1 MGVYY
6 FKIYIYTWRGSY
18 LLAHLLGQLH
28 KALEVLDHHV
38 EQPQLVRE
46 ARDHDVQAAGV
57 RNQKYGITPSA
68 HYFASFLKTW
78 YNTLSQSK

>member
-46 ARDHDVQAAGV
+46 ARDHDVQAAGL
-57 RNQKYGITPSA
+57 RNQKIWNYSIRA
-68 HYFASFLKTW
+68 LFRVILE
-78 YNTLSQSK
+78 NLV